1 MPYIP
6 VFTEEE
12 LESLDY
18 YDALFLKN
26 LDSLPGITAIYEAL
40 DYYLDPSGRLKCK
53 EQKR

>member
-18 YDALFLKN
+18 YDALFLEN
-26 LDSLPGITAIYEAL
+26 LDSLPGSTEIYEAL
-40 DYYLDPSGRLKCK
+40 GKYLDSSGRLICK
-53 EQKR
+53 EMIQ

>member
-6 VFTEEE
+6 VISQEE

-18 YDALFLKN
+18 YDALFLRN
-26 LDSLPGITAIYEAL
+26 LCSFPNITAIYEAL

-53 EQKR
+53 EQIR

>member
-18 YDALFLKN
+18 YDALFLEN
-26 LDSLPGITAIYEAL
+26 LDSLPGITAIYDAL
-40 DYYLDPSGRLKCK
+40 EKYLDSSGHLICK
-53 EQKR
+53 EMIR